1 MILHQ
6 PDGQPIGRNRF
17 GCLWRD
23 ARKAAGADHVDFH
36 DLRHTFA
43 STLLS
48 EGVSVRAVADWMGH
62 ASPMVTLNTYS
73 HLMPVDEDR
82 GRLVLDSALG
92 PKVAESILRTAES

>member
-1 MILHQ
+1 MARYPNQAKIQTSNPSDDRSQ
-6 PDGQPIGRNRF
+6 PTCQ
-17 GCLWRD
+17 L
-23 ARKAAGADHVDFH
+23 H

-62 ASPMVTLNTYS
+62 ASPMVTLNVYA
-73 HLMPVDEDR
+73 HMMPIDEDR

-92 PKVAESILRTAES
+92 PKQAESILRTAES